1 METSVVAGTTA
12 LRPILYNLSLILP
25 PDHDEMKEEL
35 MAGIALVTGA
45 AKGIVARKGVGY
57 HITSPI
63 RHSPLRHM
71 HRCRS
76 PLLS

>member
-45 AKGIVARKGVGY
+45 AKGIVVKGSDTILLPPFV
-57 HITSPI
+57 T
-63 RHSPLRHM
+63 RHSGICIDAVRH
-71 HRCRS
+71 C
-76 PLLS
+76 